1 MKAKFCL
8 VTYIMI
14 SLPSIALA
22 SEQCDS
28 LLNFES
34 KRLHS
39 SQMVDFCNSFYGK
52 TLLVVNTA
60 SECGFTPQLGE
71 LESLY
76 QKYKDQ
82 GLEIVGFPSNSFKQ
96 ELADE
101 KDTASVCYKNYGVSF
116 TMVAPS
122 AVIGIE
128 QNAFFKVLTQ
138 RSGQQPRWNF
148 NKYLINR
155 NQESITYFPSS
166 ASPLHGELE
175 AAIRQDIGSPL

>member
-1 MKAKFCL
+1 MR
-8 VTYIMI
+8 TQI
-14 SLPSIALA
+14 SLAAFIMTLIPTMA
-22 SEQCDS
+22 SSAEQCDA
-28 LLNFES
+28 LLNFEA

-39 SQMVDFCNSFYGK
+39 IQSVDFCNRFSDK

-60 SECGFTPQLGE
+60 SECGFTPQFSE

-82 GLEIVGFPSNSFKQ
+82 GLEIVGFPSNSFNQ
-96 ELADE
+96 ELSDE
-101 KDTASVCYKNYGVSF
+101 KETASVCYKNFGVSF

-122 AVIGIE
+122 DVTGVD
-128 QNAFFKVLTQ
+128 QNAFFKVLTE

-155 NQESITYFPSS
+155 DLTTITYFPSH

-175 AAIRQDIGSPL
+175 AAIKQDINSAN